1 MLTTRIHTHTHISK
15 QRTHTV
21 TDKHGALAVPAAAL
35 ADGCPA
41 LAVLDVSAQFALD
54 AGSLAGLSQCRALR
68 LLELPYEARREGGG
82 EALRALRAA
91 FPGLV
96 IA

>member
-1 MLTTRIHTHTHISK
+1 
-15 QRTHTV
+15 
-21 TDKHGALAVPAAAL
+21 
-35 ADGCPA
+35 
-41 LAVLDVSAQFALD
+41 
-54 AGSLAGLSQCRALR
+54 LSQCRALR

-91 FPGLV
+91 CPGLV